1 MSDKTSEDLSYS
13 FATID
18 QIYEDGI
25 TLIFDGEETASE
37 KHYKCNSFCIFAP
50 GQRVRVIKDSGTY
63 VVEYP
68 VGNPNADAILPAGGS
83 DGQVLTKDG
92 NEGITSKWADMKG
105 IPTGGTKGQLLSKRT
120 DEPFDVEW
128 TAASEN
134 YIPSGGSSGQMLVK
148 DGSIDYSLKWAD
160 APVDHIPDGGSNGQ
174 LLAKNGS
181 ASRALKWV
189 DAPTERI
196 PTGGNDGQM
205 LIKSGSANYTLKWA
219 DAPQNYIPSGGSDGQ
234 CLIKSGTTPYALKW
248 GNPSTTRLYQAASN
262 YVELNT
268 SRALVP
274 HASSSVYPYSLG
286 TSSTPWHSLYTGD
299 GTSRICSSRG
309 TLAFF
314 GSSGTTRQTLSLSS
328 NNMGYSSVTANNY
341 LYALNNIIGILR
353 KHGLIA

>member
-1 MSDKTSEDLSYS
+1 MSSEDLSYS

-18 QIYEDGI
+18 QIYDDGI

-50 GQRVRVIKDSGTY
+50 GQRVRIIKDSGTY

-68 VGNPNADAILPAGGS
+68 VGNPNADAILPAGGT

-92 NEGITSKWADMKG
+92 NEGIASKWADMKG

-120 DEPFDVEW
+120 NEPFDVEW
-128 TAASEN
+128 TTPNS

-148 DGSIDYSLKWAD
+148 NGSTDYSLKWAD

-181 ASRALKWV
+181 ASRALKWI
-189 DAPTERI
+189 DGPTERI
-196 PTGGNDGQM
+196 PTGGSDGQM
-205 LIKSGSANYTLKWA
+205 LVKSGSANYALKWA
-219 DAPQNYIPSGGSDGQ
+219 DAPENHIPSGGSDGQ
-234 CLIKSGTTPYALKW
+234 CLLKSGTTNYALKW
-248 GNPSTTRLYQAASN
+248 GNPSATRLYQAATN
-262 YVELNT
+262 YIDLNT

-286 TSSTPWHSLYTGD
+286 TSSVPWYSLYTGD
-299 GTSRICSSRG
+299 GTSRICGTRG
-309 TLAFF
+309 TLSFF
-314 GSSGTTRQTLSLSS
+314 GASGATKQTLSLSS
-328 NNMGYSSVTANNY
+328 NNMSYSSVNANNY
-341 LYALNNIIGILR
+341 LYALNNLIGIL
-353 KHGLIA
+353 KNKYGLIT